1 VGRVSCPGAVTVTDS
16 EHSSSVAAWHTGRIV
31 KGRQELLP
39 GGGHEFSPL
48 MGHRIRPT
56 GFVGSDVAATSPRN
70 AWAVGSIGPGPG
82 INPGRGTKTL
92 IEHWNGKTWK
102 RVPSPNPPAATST
115 SSSAWPPRHPIT
127 PGRWAPPTTSTP

>member
-1 VGRVSCPGAVTVTDS
+1 
-16 EHSSSVAAWHTGRIV
+16 
-31 KGRQELLP
+31 
-39 GGGHEFSPL
+39 

-102 RVPSPNPPAATST
+102 RVPSPSPGPAAQLLGVAATSPYDAW
-115 SSSAWPPRHPIT
+115 SAGPAPATCQGT
-127 PGRWAPPTTSTP
+127 P